1 LDRGNLERFVLHAEE
16 PRLHARKGCRNHL
29 KICQIQDLAKKGG
42 ASIAAN
48 RISSS
53 LGHYHEI
60 HQISSDLEHS
70 DTLKNKILL
79 SNGRIIKFLELI
91 GSPSFETILRRLR
104 NKDIQRQLRKILSIS
119 KPDIINIHNI
129 HSSSWPL
136 ELIKTALGFAPVIW
150 TLHDCWSFLG
160 TYYPLHSIASTSQTL
175 SAMDT
180 FWQSEQVKQSPHK
193 LSAITPSAW
202 MQSKAS
208 ASYWDELL
216 VETIHNPI
224 PDSFFEYRDRNSC
237 KLALGLDTH
246 KPVVLCVA
254 GNLKEERKGGPI
266 LQEIISANLKHQV
279 QFLFIG
285 SGHIGFCN
293 NPSIRSLEFVE
304 DEVTLKIA
312 YNAADLLLHPAPI
325 DNLPNTV
332 AESMSSGTPV
342 LAFSTGGLPEMVV
355 PGKSG
360 WLVSEI
366 NAPSMI
372 EKLEFVLTSKDY
384 ENLRESTKELAQLL
398 YDSYNV
404 GNQYTKHYKTVLYGR
419 K

>member
-1 LDRGNLERFVLHAEE
+1 MWCGTT
-16 PRLHARKGCRNHL
+16 PHARIGFRDHL

-53 LGHYHEI
+53 LGHYNEI
-60 HQISSDLEHS
+60 HQISSDLEYS
-70 DTLKNKILL
+70 DKLENKILL
-79 SNGRIIKFLELI
+79 SSGRIIKFLELI
-91 GSPSFETILRRLR
+91 GSPSFREILRRVR
-104 NKDIQRQLRKILSIS
+104 NQDIQRQLRKILSS
-119 KPDIINIHNI
+119 SQPDIINIHNI

-136 ELIKTALGFAPVIW
+136 ELIKTALGFAPVVW

-160 TYYPLHSIASTSQTL
+160 TYYPLHSIAPTTQTL
-175 SAMDT
+175 SDMDT
-180 FWQSEQVKQSPHK
+180 FWQSEQVKPSPHK

-224 PDSFFEYRDRNSC
+224 PDSFFEYRDRNGC

-266 LQEIISANLKHQV
+266 LQEIISTNLTHQV

-285 SGHIGFCN
+285 SGDIGFCN
-293 NPSIRSLEFVE
+293 NSTIRSLGFVE

-342 LAFSTGGLPEMVV
+342 LAFNTGGLPEMVV

-360 WLVSEI
+360 WLASEI
-366 NAPSMI
+366 SAASML
-372 EKLEFVLTSKDY
+372 EKLEFLLASKDY
-384 ENLRESTKELAQLL
+384 VNLRESTKELAQLL
-398 YDSYNV
+398 YDSHNV
-404 GNQYTKHYKTVLYGR
+404 GNQYIEHYKTALYGR